1 MGRRRGTRALRSR
14 SSRCATTWRGARA
27 VRPRRSH
34 DIHHDPRARRRCI
47 GHVGRA
53 IACERGCPRGR
64 HGHCVLSPRGFIH
77 CSRASRA
84 ASSPPHCMGA
94 RSRERS
100 RFNRGPGPRCPRSV
114 GLPHVLIAPRVS
126 SVDVVARSTPQTTL
140 RRLTV
145 IVAIQWMGATL
156 GLPLLP
162 LFLERRHGTP
172 SEVGLVMAAFFVA
185 GIATQF
191 GFGHLA
197 DKFGRRL
204 LLVASLVVY
213 GLASVTFLLHVG
225 APWFALTRAVQG
237 ASAGAIEVTS
247 LSAVASLFP
256 QERRGRAISQILAAQ
271 LLGLALGPVAGA
283 VATVSDLGWAFFAA
297 GVASII
303 AAGVALRTDLGDRE
317 YDPTPLPK
325 LQWSS
330 QLTGALFAASA
341 SGLAVGV
348 YEACWSLLLRSHH
361 ASTLQ
366 IRLSWTFFALPWV
379 YSRASA
385 DGWPT
390 TPIAESPPS
399 SAFSMAHS
407 SWRSTPT
414 STTTTSSW
422 AWAPSSPSA
431 HRCHSPRSH
440 L

>member
-1 MGRRRGTRALRSR
+1 M
-14 SSRCATTWRGARA
+14 
-27 VRPRRSH
+27 
-34 DIHHDPRARRRCI
+34 
-47 GHVGRA
+47 
-53 IACERGCPRGR
+53 
-64 HGHCVLSPRGFIH
+64 
-77 CSRASRA
+77 
-84 ASSPPHCMGA
+84 
-94 RSRERS
+94 
-100 RFNRGPGPRCPRSV
+100 
-114 GLPHVLIAPRVS
+114 
-126 SVDVVARSTPQTTL
+126 ARSTPQSTL

-172 SEVGLVMAAFFVA
+172 SEVGLVMAAFFIA

-213 GLASVTFLLHVG
+213 GVASATFLLHVG

-271 LLGLALGPVAGA
+271 LLGIALGPVAGA
-283 VATVSDLGWAFFAA
+283 VATVGDLGWAFFAA
-297 GVASII
+297 GVASLI
-303 AAGVALRTDLGDRE
+303 AAVVALRTDLGDRE

-325 LQWSS
+325 LQWNS

-348 YEACWSLLLRSHH
+348 YEACWSLLMHAHH

-379 YSRASA
+379 LLSRLGGWLADHTNRRIAALLGLINGAFFLALYPHIHNNDVILGLGSLESIGASLSLPSISSLMSQGAA
-385 DGWPT
+385 DRELSRRQGLFTMSNTASLALAAGVSGFLFAVNPALPFT
-390 TPIAESPPS
+390 VMAII
-399 SAFSMAHS
+399 SASMALTTLYW
-407 SWRSTPT
+407 WRHVRGQVTSVPT
-414 STTTTSSW
+414 AQSGGILP
-422 AWAPSSPSA
+422 ALSPKT
-431 HRCHSPRSH
+431 
-440 L
+440 

>member
-1 MGRRRGTRALRSR
+1 M
-14 SSRCATTWRGARA
+14 
-27 VRPRRSH
+27 
-34 DIHHDPRARRRCI
+34 
-47 GHVGRA
+47 
-53 IACERGCPRGR
+53 
-64 HGHCVLSPRGFIH
+64 
-77 CSRASRA
+77 
-84 ASSPPHCMGA
+84 
-94 RSRERS
+94 
-100 RFNRGPGPRCPRSV
+100 
-114 GLPHVLIAPRVS
+114 
-126 SVDVVARSTPQTTL
+126 ARSTPQTTL

-379 YSRASA
+379 LLSRLGGWLADHTNRRIAALFGLLNGAFFLALYPHIHNNDVILGLGSLESIGASLSLPAISSLMSQGAA
-385 DGWPT
+385 DRELSRRQGLFTMSNTAALALAAGVSGFLFAVNPAMPFTVLAIISAVMALT
-390 TPIAESPPS
+390 TLYW
-399 SAFSMAHS
+399 
-407 SWRSTPT
+407 WRHVQGRV
-414 STTTTSSW
+414 TSSPTPQSGG
-422 AWAPSSPSA
+422 ALPARSPKI
-431 HRCHSPRSH
+431 
-440 L
+440 

>member
-1 MGRRRGTRALRSR
+1 M
-14 SSRCATTWRGARA
+14 
-27 VRPRRSH
+27 
-34 DIHHDPRARRRCI
+34 
-47 GHVGRA
+47 
-53 IACERGCPRGR
+53 
-64 HGHCVLSPRGFIH
+64 
-77 CSRASRA
+77 
-84 ASSPPHCMGA
+84 
-94 RSRERS
+94 
-100 RFNRGPGPRCPRSV
+100 
-114 GLPHVLIAPRVS
+114 
-126 SVDVVARSTPQTTL
+126 ARSTPQTTL

-191 GFGHLA
+191 GFGHMA

-256 QERRGRAISQILAAQ
+256 EERRGRAISQILAAQ
-271 LLGLALGPVAGA
+271 LLGLALGPLAGA
-283 VATVSDLGWAFFAA
+283 VTTVNDLGWAYFVA
-297 GVASII
+297 GIASLI
-303 AAGVALRTDLGDRE
+303 AAAVALRTDLGDRE

-325 LQWSS
+325 LQWTS

-348 YEACWSLLLRSHH
+348 YEACWSLLLHAHH

-379 YSRASA
+379 LLSRLGGWLA
-385 DGWPT
+385 DHT
-390 TPIAESPPS
+390 NRRIAALLGLLNGAFFLALYPHIHNNDVILGLGSLESIGTSLSLPS
-399 SAFSMAHS
+399 ISSLMSQGAVDRELSRRQGLFTMSNTAALALAAGVSGFLFAVNPVLPFTVMAIV
-407 SWRSTPT
+407 
-414 STTTTSSW
+414 STTLALTTLYWWRRAQGHVTSAATQQSGGVLP
-422 AWAPSSPSA
+422 ARSPKT
-431 HRCHSPRSH
+431 
-440 L
+440 

>member
-1 MGRRRGTRALRSR
+1 
-14 SSRCATTWRGARA
+14 
-27 VRPRRSH
+27 
-34 DIHHDPRARRRCI
+34 
-47 GHVGRA
+47 
-53 IACERGCPRGR
+53 
-64 HGHCVLSPRGFIH
+64 
-77 CSRASRA
+77 
-84 ASSPPHCMGA
+84 
-94 RSRERS
+94 
-100 RFNRGPGPRCPRSV
+100 
-114 GLPHVLIAPRVS
+114 
-126 SVDVVARSTPQTTL
+126 VARSTPQSTL

-213 GLASVTFLLHVG
+213 GVASATFLMHVG

-271 LLGLALGPVAGA
+271 LFGIALGPVAGA
-283 VATVSDLGWAFFAA
+283 VATVGDLGWAFFAA
-297 GVASII
+297 GVASLF

-317 YDPTPLPK
+317 FDPTPLPK

-348 YEACWSLLLRSHH
+348 YEACWSLLMHAHH

-366 IRLSWTFFALPWV
+366 IRLSWTCFALPWV
-379 YSRASA
+379 LLSRLGGWLADHTNRRIAALLGLINGAFFLALYPHIHNNDVILGLGSLESIGASLSLPSISSLMSQGAA
-385 DGWPT
+385 DRELSRRQGLFTMSNTAALALAAGVSGFLFSVNPAMPFT
-390 TPIAESPPS
+390 VMAIV
-399 SAFSMAHS
+399 SASMALTTLYW
-407 SWRSTPT
+407 WRHVRGHVTSAPT
-414 STTTTSSW
+414 QQSGGVLP
-422 AWAPSSPSA
+422 ARSPKT
-431 HRCHSPRSH
+431 
-440 L
+440 

>member
-1 MGRRRGTRALRSR
+1 M
-14 SSRCATTWRGARA
+14 
-27 VRPRRSH
+27 
-34 DIHHDPRARRRCI
+34 
-47 GHVGRA
+47 
-53 IACERGCPRGR
+53 
-64 HGHCVLSPRGFIH
+64 
-77 CSRASRA
+77 
-84 ASSPPHCMGA
+84 
-94 RSRERS
+94 
-100 RFNRGPGPRCPRSV
+100 
-114 GLPHVLIAPRVS
+114 
-126 SVDVVARSTPQTTL
+126 ARSTPQTTL

-162 LFLERRHGTP
+162 LFLERHHGTP
-172 SEVGLVMAAFFVA
+172 SDVGLVMAAFFVA

-213 GLASVTFLLHVG
+213 GLASVTFLLHVT

-297 GVASII
+297 GIASVV

-325 LQWSS
+325 LQWTS

-348 YEACWSLLLRSHH
+348 YEACWSLLMHAHH

-379 YSRASA
+379 LLSRFGGWLADHTNRRIAALLGLLNGAFFLALYPHIHNNDVILGLGSLESIGASLSLPSISSLMSQGAA
-385 DGWPT
+385 DRELSRRQGLFTMSNTASLALAAGLSGFLFAIDPAIPFTVMAIVSATMALTTLYWWRHVHGHVTSAPT
-390 TPIAESPPS
+390 
-399 SAFSMAHS
+399 
-407 SWRSTPT
+407 
-414 STTTTSSW
+414 
-422 AWAPSSPSA
+422 
-431 HRCHSPRSH
+431 PRSGAV
-440 L
+440 LPARSPKT